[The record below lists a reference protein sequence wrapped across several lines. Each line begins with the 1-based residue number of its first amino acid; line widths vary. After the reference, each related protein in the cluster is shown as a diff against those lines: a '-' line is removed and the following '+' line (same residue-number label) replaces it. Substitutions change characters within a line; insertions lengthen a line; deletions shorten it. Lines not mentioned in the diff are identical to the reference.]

1 MSEMISSIS
10 LIKFQSKLVEEYLS
24 TVISAGVP
32 YALVDFPNH
41 QNVGDSAIW
50 LGEIEILTKVVGV
63 KPRYVCDYYKYI
75 DSDLRINHPEGPI
88 FIHGGGNF
96 GDIWPEHQDFR
107 ERIIKTFPDRQ
118 IIQLPQSISFGN
130 PENAERCAQ
139 IIADHGRFTLL
150 VRDKV
155 SEAYAQKHLRCEV
168 RLLPDMAFGIGALR
182 PRGAVAYDGF
192 MLLRSDKERSG
203 FDPAVLAGEPNTRSA
218 DWLDEPAG
226 FPDICRMKTRFNSW
240 GRQGQ
245 TMETG
250 RFNLYMHLAQGRLE
264 RGLKMLSSG
273 RVLITDRLHAHI
285 LATLLDKPHVVL
297 DNNYGKIFSYIA
309 AWTHPYQSLR
319 TAATAEEAIDRYR
332 ELLSKCR

>member
-1 MSEMISSIS
+1 MTESIS
-10 LIKFQSKLVEEYLS
+10 LINFQAKLIDEYLS
-24 TVISAGVP
+24 TVISPGVP
-32 YALVDFPNH
+32 YALLDFPYH
-41 QNVGDSAIW
+41 QNVGDSAIY
-50 LGEIEILTKVVGV
+50 LGEIEILKKVVGI
-63 KPRYVCDYYKYI
+63 KPRFVCDYYNYRE
-75 DSDLRINHPEGPI
+75 SDLRKNHPEGPI

-96 GDIWPEHQDFR
+96 GDIWPEHHGFR

-118 IIQLPQSISFGN
+118 IIQLPQTVSFGD
-130 PENAERCAQ
+130 PENAERCAKL
-139 IIADHGRFTLL
+139 IAAHGRFTLL

-155 SEAYAQKHLRCEV
+155 SESYAQKHLRCEV

-182 PRGAVAYDGF
+182 LRGAVTSDGF

-203 FDPAVLAGEPNTRSA
+203 FDPAVLAAEPNTRSA
-218 DWLDEPAG
+218 DWLDEPTG

-309 AWTHPYQSLR
+309 AWTHPYRSLR
-319 TAATAEEAIDRYR
+319 TAATSEEAIDRYR

>member
-1 MSEMISSIS
+1 MSEMTESVS
-10 LIKFQSKLVEEYLS
+10 LIKIQAKLVEEYLS

-32 YALVDFPNH
+32 YALVDFPAYK
-41 QNVGDSAIW
+41 NVGDSAIW
-50 LGEIEILTKVVGV
+50 LGQIEILTKVVGF
-63 KPRYVCDYYKYI
+63 KPRYVCDQFNY
-75 DSDLRINHPEGPI
+75 SEADLQKSHPEGPI
-88 FIHGGGNF
+88 LISGGGNF
-96 GDIWPEHQDFR
+96 GDIWPEHQKFR
-107 ERIIKTFPDRQ
+107 ERLIKTFPDRQ

-139 IIADHGRFTLL
+139 LIADHGRFTLL

-182 PRGAVAYDGF
+182 PRGTVASDGF

-203 FDPAVLAGEPNTRSA
+203 FDPAVLAAEPNARSA
-218 DWLDEPAG
+218 DWLNEPAD

-245 TMETG
+245 TMESG

-309 AWTHPYQSLR
+309 AWTHPYRSLR